1 MNQNAKVFDANVP
14 ARLQYALTKSVLEN
28 YKEASR
34 FCFRHFAA
42 PQAKDLSG
50 FFRRAKI
57 EDEMPGIAALFR
69 DITDDIQR
77 YENNTGFYHEITC
90 GVVKLTQSCISDPNA
105 VPRYAK
111 FRATLAH
118 NGQLPLFASTG
129 NPTDTKYAY
138 AILTHGV
145 DLNSD
150 KRSWPAFVKIQF
162 PNETCTEYLDEGI
175 DLLGRFADLKA
186 QYVPSAK
193 VILRL
198 KQRRIRK
205 EKEGA

>member
-1 MNQNAKVFDANVP
+1 MSNNGTVFNENVP
-14 ARLQYALTKSVLEN
+14 ARLQYALTKSILEN
-28 YKEASR
+28 YKQASR
-34 FCFRHFAA
+34 YCFRHFAS

-50 FFRRAKI
+50 VFRRAKI

-69 DITDDIQR
+69 SITAAVQQF
-77 YENNTGFYHEITC
+77 ENNTGFYYELTC
-90 GVVKLTQSCISDPNA
+90 GVVKLTQSCISDPNL

-111 FRATLAH
+111 FRSTLAQ
-118 NGQLPLFASTG
+118 NGQLPLFTATG
-129 NPTDTKYAY
+129 DPSDARYLY

-145 DLNSD
+145 DINSE

-162 PNETCTEYLDEGI
+162 PNETCSDYVDEGI
-175 DLLGRFADLKA
+175 DLLERFSDLKA

-193 VILRL
+193 VILQL

-205 EKEGA
+205 EEGA